1 MFTKLWKWAVFRH
14 PNKGKFWIKE
24 KYFRKYKNDNWR
36 FMSSN
41 GIYLIK
47 HGDHAIKRHIKVLE
61 TKSPY
66 DGDWIY
72 WGNRLRK
79 IQGKPPRVIKLLKLQ
94 QGILAMALSKF
105 LDPKNDI
112 SFKRIFGTEKNK
124 DILIHFLN
132 DILGFTGKS
141 AIQDIEFL
149 STIQDPDIAA
159 KKQSIVDVLC
169 RDSTGAQYICEMQV
183 AKTKGFEK
191 RAQYYAAKAYSRQA
205 DKGDQYQ
212 DLKEIIFIAIADCVL
227 FPNKSEYKSKHT
239 IRDEDTNEHNLK
251 DFYFIFIELPKFS
264 KTKEDQ
270 LSNIVEKWIY
280 FFKYAD
286 ETGEEELEK
295 IIGSDL
301 IIKKAY
307 EELNRFNWSEKE
319 FISYEQEI
327 KRILDEQAVLAQKL
341 DDATEK
347 GRQEER
353 IEVAKN
359 LLKAGVSIDII
370 AQTTGLTVN
379 EVKDL
384 I

>member
-1 MFTKLWKWAVFRH
+1 
-14 PNKGKFWIKE
+14 
-24 KYFRKYKNDNWR
+24 
-36 FMSSN
+36 
-41 GIYLIK
+41 
-47 HGDHAIKRHIKVLE
+47 
-61 TKSPY
+61 
-66 DGDWIY
+66 
-72 WGNRLRK
+72 
-79 IQGKPPRVIKLLKLQ
+79 
-94 QGILAMALSKF
+94 MALSKF

-112 SFKRIFGTEKNK
+112 SFRRIFGTEKNK

-132 DILGFTGKS
+132 DILGFTDKS
-141 AIQDIEFL
+141 AIKDIEFL

-169 RDSTGAQYICEMQV
+169 RDEDGVQVIVEMQV

-212 DLKEIIFIAIADCVL
+212 DLKEIIFIAIADCIL
-227 FPNKSEYKSKHT
+227 FPDKSEYKSKHT
-239 IRDEDTNEHNLK
+239 IRDEDANEHDLK
-251 DFYFIFIELPKFS
+251 DFYFIFIELPKFP

-286 ETGEEELEK
+286 ETSEEELEK
-295 IIGSDL
+295 IIGSDV

-319 FISYEQEI
+319 FIAYEQEI

-347 GRQEER
+347 GILIGHQKGREEGKEEGIKIGAER
-353 IEVAKN
+353 GREEGEKQAKITVAKN
-359 LLKAGVSIDII
+359 LLKAGVSVDII
-370 AQTTGLTVN
+370 AQTTGLTAN
-379 EVKDL
+379 EIKDL
-384 I
+384 S

>member
-1 MFTKLWKWAVFRH
+1 
-14 PNKGKFWIKE
+14 
-24 KYFRKYKNDNWR
+24 
-36 FMSSN
+36 
-41 GIYLIK
+41 
-47 HGDHAIKRHIKVLE
+47 
-61 TKSPY
+61 
-66 DGDWIY
+66 
-72 WGNRLRK
+72 
-79 IQGKPPRVIKLLKLQ
+79 
-94 QGILAMALSKF
+94 MALSKF

-112 SFKRIFGTEKNK
+112 SFRRIFGTEKNK

-132 DILGFTGKS
+132 DILGFTDKS
-141 AIQDIEFL
+141 AIKDIEFL

-169 RDSTGAQYICEMQV
+169 RDEDGVQVIVEMQV

-212 DLKEIIFIAIADCVL
+212 DLKEIIFIAIADCIL
-227 FPNKSEYKSKHT
+227 FPDKSEYKSKHT
-239 IRDEDTNEHNLK
+239 IRDEDTNEHDLK
-251 DFYFIFIELPKFS
+251 DFYFIFIELPKFP

-286 ETGEEELEK
+286 ETSEEELEK
-295 IIGSDL
+295 IIGSDV

-307 EELNRFNWSEKE
+307 EELNRFNWSKKE
-319 FISYEQEI
+319 FIAYEQEI

-347 GRQEER
+347 GILIGHQKGREEGKEEGIKIGAER
-353 IEVAKN
+353 GREEGEKQAKITVAKN

-379 EVKDL
+379 EIKDL
-384 I
+384 S